1 MPKFEQGPQRLYA
14 GKYMLTP
21 MLRFN
26 GHSVSP
32 SAGDSV
38 TPFEEHSA
46 QKFPLGTQLDYGDR
60 SYRYCLADSTAIATG
75 QLCQSGVI
83 EANGDVTDMAVD
95 TPAVGATSME
105 VTNGG
110 NTAIA
115 ADEFAEGWLHVND
128 GTGEGYAYRIK
139 GNDQMDA
146 SAAGTVFLYDSV
158 RVALVAA
165 STVSLTHSKYYGVII
180 HPSPPTAQLVGVT
193 NIAVTASYYF
203 WAQTKG
209 PCAVPNDNASTP
221 NVQGALCRAS
231 EVHDGFIALLD
242 YDESSINLRE
252 VGTTMH
258 LNADDEYNLVDLNL
272 E

>member
-32 SAGDSV
+32 AAGDSV

-46 QKFPLGTQLDYGDR
+46 QKFPLGTRLDYGDR

-75 QLCQSGVI
+75 KLCQSGII

-105 VTNGG
+105 VTNGS
-110 NTAIA
+110 NTTIA

-128 GTGEGYAYRIK
+128 GTGEGYAYRVK
-139 GNDQMDA
+139 GNDAM
-146 SAAGTVFLYDSV
+146 STSTAGTVFLYDSV

-165 STVSLTHSKYYGVII
+165 STVSLTHSKYYGLII
-180 HPSPPTAQLVGVT
+180 HPSPPTAQIVGVT

-209 PCAVPNDNASTP
+209 PCAVLDDSSSTANA
-221 NVQGALCRAS
+221 QGALARAS
-231 EVHDGFIALLD
+231 EDDDGGVALLN
-242 YDESSINLRE
+242 YDESAINLRQ
-252 VGTTMH
+252 VGTTIH
-258 LNADDEYNLVDLNL
+258 LNADGEHSLIDLNL